1 MTVNRENLNFFK
13 KIYRAVSTL
22 FVYLLKQTKMF
33 TKSGTG
39 APRYIPIKS
48 FFLAIGQSYLHDLSH
63 TFSKRLRV
71 KLYFKSASLTTDNGR
86 TSRLSSFN
94 SISNH
99 KNHKN
104 IPKNIDN
111 ALTDFVRTVLS
122 DEKYGSKLNR

>member
-1 MTVNRENLNFFK
+1 M
-13 KIYRAVSTL
+13 
-22 FVYLLKQTKMF
+22 
-33 TKSGTG
+33 
-39 APRYIPIKS
+39 
-48 FFLAIGQSYLHDLSH
+48 
-63 TFSKRLRV
+63 
-71 KLYFKSASLTTDNGR
+71 YFKSASLTTDNGR

-122 DEKYGSKLNR
+122 AEKYGSKLNR

>member
-33 TKSGTG
+33 TKPGTG

-99 KNHKN
+99 KNV
-104 IPKNIDN
+104 PKNIDN